1 MTRTKEILACV
12 LLCGVTGSAVAFD
25 DGTGKEWRQLYET
38 VGPSWNQIA
47 EVCPRDGVT
56 PCMGSLGSLDLRTWI
71 WATDAQVVALMGLY
85 EPAILTAVP
94 PVLSGDAY
102 FFTANG
108 FLADMRYTFNFATEI
123 DYGESTTGW
132 TSTLDT
138 NGVPV
143 IGRSGWGYYPIGGS
157 FSVAPGGDPAV
168 GDAYT
173 GIWLWRPIGPD
184 YWPPVITPSVSGTIR
199 DNGWYVSDV
208 DVSFDVQDPE
218 SEIIS
223 QNGCDPVSVT
233 ADTTEVSFTCE
244 ATSAGGTS
252 SASAF
257 VKRDATAPTL
267 TCITP
272 APVFTL
278 GTFGATVP
286 ATVTD
291 ATSGP
296 LVSPATGPAN
306 TNAPGNFMA
315 SITGYDRAGNART
328 RSCPYRVTI
337 PRCAGLVPTIVGTG
351 NPDTITGTNGR
362 DIIVGLGG
370 SDTIDGGGGN
380 DVICGND
387 GNDDLHGGNG
397 NDVIDGGPGSDS
409 IRGDDG
415 RDRCTS
421 GEIRMSS
428 CEIF

>member
-1 MTRTKEILACV
+1 MTRTREILACA
-12 LLCGVTGSAVAFD
+12 LFCSLTGAAAAFD

-38 VGPSWNQIA
+38 TALTWNQVA

-56 PCMGSLGSLDLRTWI
+56 PCTGVVGGRDLTNWI

-85 EPAILTAVP
+85 EPAILTASP

-123 DYGESTTGW
+123 DYHESTTGL
-132 TSTLDT
+132 TSVLDAS
-138 NGVPV
+138 GVPV
-143 IGRSGWGYYPIGGS
+143 IGAAGWGYYPISGG
-157 FSVAPGGDPAV
+157 FSVAPGGNADVA
-168 GDAYT
+168 DAYT
-173 GIWLWRPIGPD
+173 GVWLWRPIGPD
-184 YWPPVITPSVSGTIR
+184 YWPPVITPHVSGTLG
-199 DNGWYVSDV
+199 NSGWYVSDA
-208 DVSFDVQDPE
+208 DVTFDVQDPE

-223 QNGCDPVSVT
+223 TSGCDPVSVT
-233 ADTTEVSFTCE
+233 SDTTEISFICE
-244 ATSAGGTS
+244 ATSEGGTS

-267 TCITP
+267 TCVTP

-306 TNAPGNFMA
+306 TNAPGNFTA
-315 SITGYDRAGNART
+315 SITGYDRAGNSRT
-328 RSCPYRVTI
+328 RNCPYRVTI
-337 PRCAGLVPTIVGTG
+337 PKCLGLTPTIVGTG
-351 NPDTITGTNGR
+351 NPDTITGTSGR

-370 SDTIDGGGGN
+370 NDTISGGGGN

-387 GNDDLHGGNG
+387 GNDDLNGGNG
-397 NDVIDGGPGSDS
+397 NDSLDGGPGQDS
-409 IRGDDG
+409 IRGDSG
-415 RDRCTS
+415 RDFCTS

-428 CEIF
+428 CEVF